1 MRGNFDTSW
10 VVWKLPIPGCSK
22 QPVFGT
28 AWKLVKLPPI
38 FSCNHLVHHPIEITI
53 SNCRFQVWIIHWK
66 SGSNIFFGLRFFLR
80 IPPPLCGSQNQTKP
94 MGRNRRN
101 PFALPSFRGGEENR
115 SALRSENMVGK
126 KPSPGNHFP
135 PSKKMVNFLLEASKM
150 MSSPLPKNNDGNS
163 KFPTFLK
170 KWWQVGLPGVTYSSY
185 WCMVWVSWAPFQPW
199 KNKGYLAT

>member
-66 SGSNIFFGLRFFLR
+66 SGSNIFFGLRFF
-80 IPPPLCGSQNQTKP
+80 CGSHRHCADPRTKP
-94 MGRNRRN
+94 NRWEEIEEIPSPYHLFVGRR
-101 PFALPSFRGGEENR
+101 NR

-150 MSSPLPKNNDGNS
+150 MPSPLPKNNDGNS